1 MEGLGIGDDE
11 KGREKTRL
19 GRGEVYRGGRNRL
32 QRKKVPRNRPA
43 DTPPPFPAPGDDRR
57 RLHEGGKQDTLPTPL
72 TPRLHLIPMPPARV
86 ICCLLVL
93 LAFAGAGA
101 GELQRREFKGTGMYT
116 QFRIVCYTA
125 TQEEAEKAAAACFDR
140 VQELNARLTD
150 YDPTSEL
157 MRLCA
162 DDGPAYPRTVSSD
175 LFQVI
180 SRALDLARL
189 TEGAFDP
196 TCGHLSNLWRRA
208 RRRHE
213 LPPAD
218 RLAEAARLTDWRQV
232 VLNPESRAI
241 TLPPQTLLD
250 LGGIAKGWAADD
262 CLRLLHQR
270 GVTRALVQAGGDTA
284 AGDAPPGAAGWE
296 VKLRT
301 FQKPGAEDTLE
312 TVLLANRAV
321 STSGDLYQYLELQGV
336 RYSHIISPRTGQA
349 LTRRVACSVFAPDC
363 ATSDGLS
370 TAMCVLGPEAGREL
384 AAKIP
389 GVEVRFAEPPA
400 VDER

>member
-11 KGREKTRL
+11 KGREQTRL
-19 GRGEVYRGGRNRL
+19 GRGEVYRSGRNRL
-32 QRKKVPRNRPA
+32 QRKKVPRNRQT
-43 DTPPPFPAPGDDRR
+43 DTPPAIPRPEERQAAFASRGEAGQTAPPSCPAPS
-57 RLHEGGKQDTLPTPL
+57 
-72 TPRLHLIPMPPARV
+72 HLAMHPARV
-86 ICCLLVL
+86 ICHLLVL
-93 LAFAGAGA
+93 LACAGAGA
-101 GELQRREFKGTGMYT
+101 GELQRREFKGTAMFT
-116 QFRIVCYTA
+116 QFRIACYTEA
-125 TQEEAEKAAAACFDR
+125 PEQAEKAAATCFDR
-140 VQELNARLTD
+140 VQELNARFTD

-162 DDGPAYPRTVSSD
+162 DDGPAYPRTVSAD

-180 SRALDLARL
+180 SRALELARL
-189 TEGAFDP
+189 TDGAFDP

-213 LPPAD
+213 LPPTG
-218 RLAEAARLTDWRQV
+218 RVEEAVRLTDWRQV
-232 VLNPESRAI
+232 ILHAESRGI
-241 TLPPQTLLD
+241 TLQANTLLD
-250 LGGIAKGWAADD
+250 LGGIAKGWAADE
-262 CLRLLHQR
+262 CLRLLREQ
-270 GVTRALVQAGGDTA
+270 GVHRALVQAGGDTV
-284 AGDAPPGAAGWE
+284 AGDPPPGAVGWE

-301 FQKPGAEDTLE
+301 FQRPGDDDTLE

-349 LTRRVACSVFAPDC
+349 LTRRVACSVFAPDG

-389 GVEVRFAEPPA
+389 GVEVRFAEPPV